1 MEQAEKRLIDTW
13 RAGFFPYAMLFRDE
27 NGETNEDWRQF
38 QRLWVR
44 PQIVY
49 SNLKNLAL
57 AQ

>member
-1 MEQAEKRLIDTW
+1 LIDTW
-13 RAGFFPYAMLFRDE
+13 SAGFFPYAMLFRDE

-49 SNLKNLAL
+49 SKLKNLAL